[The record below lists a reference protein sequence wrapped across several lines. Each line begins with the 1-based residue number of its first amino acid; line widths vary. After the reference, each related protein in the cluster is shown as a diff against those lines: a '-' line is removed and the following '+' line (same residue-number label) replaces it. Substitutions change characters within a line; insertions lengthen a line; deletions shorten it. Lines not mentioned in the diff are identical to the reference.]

1 MISIVFPVYNEEG
14 NVEKLHSIIKR
25 TMDDFGESYEIIAVD
40 DGSKDKTLEVMKK
53 LSPLRTIVFARNYG
67 QTSALDAGLKAA
79 KGEIVIT
86 LDADLQNDPKDI
98 PRLINKLREGYDV
111 VSGWRRDRHDNFGRK
126 ILSRLANW
134 LTRKVTG
141 LFLHDYA
148 CALKAY
154 RKTALIDLNLY
165 GEMHVFLPAILYMRG
180 AKIAEMQVSHHART
194 VGFSKHNFL
203 KAVKDISDLF
213 VIKFIFSVKR
223 PLIVFVLAGF
233 ILFFLS
239 LISIAIS
246 ISLTFLAMGFVAEML
261 MRVYYESKDSRP
273 YIIREILEN

>member
-14 NVEKLHSIIKR
+14 NVEKLHSIIKK

-40 DGSKDKTLEVMKK
+40 DGSKDKTLEVIKK
-53 LSPLRTIVFARNYG
+53 LSPLKTIVFARNYG

-79 KGEIVIT
+79 KGEIVVT
-86 LDADLQNDPKDI
+86 LDADLQNDPQDI

-111 VSGWRRDRHDNFGRK
+111 VSGWRRDRHDNLGRK
-126 ILSRLANW
+126 ILSRSANW

-154 RKTALIDLNLY
+154 KKSSLEDLNLY

-180 AKIAEMQVSHHART
+180 AKITEMQVSHHART

-223 PLIVFVLAGF
+223 PLIVFVLAGI

-239 LISIAIS
+239 LVSLAIS
-246 ISLTFLAMGFVAEML
+246 ISLSFVAIGFIAEML
-261 MRVYYESKDSRP
+261 MRVYYESKGSRP
-273 YIIREILEN
+273 YIIREIIEK